1 MNTTELL
8 DGWVDQEVVAY
19 VLAPGGEPT
28 AAAPEGEAGRLAYPL
43 GVGPHM
49 GVLKGHDERGL
60 IVESGGNVVTGT
72 AGELYVLPWAAILV
86 LKLAR

>member
-1 MNTTELL
+1 MNPSELL
-8 DGWVDQEVVAY
+8 DGWVGQEVVAY
-19 VLAPGGEPT
+19 VLAPGGPPT

-49 GVLKGHDERGL
+49 GVLKGHGERG
-60 IVESGGNVVTGT
+60 IVVDSGNVA
-72 AGELYVLPWAAILV
+72 AGVEELHIIPWATILD